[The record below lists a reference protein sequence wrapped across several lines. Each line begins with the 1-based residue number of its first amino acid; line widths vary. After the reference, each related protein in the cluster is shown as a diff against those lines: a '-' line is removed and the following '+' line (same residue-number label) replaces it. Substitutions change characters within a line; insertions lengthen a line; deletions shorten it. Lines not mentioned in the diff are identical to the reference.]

1 MVDSDKKRHLF
12 CVNCGARLQDN
23 ANFCGACGCPV
34 KLDLLAADGNRSYEK
49 INKEVKTE
57 IEKEKKSEPEISG
70 PFSLRIAEKRYT
82 IRKNYIIRDEAGN
95 VLYAAKSEGLP
106 KMPEIVVYKNDK
118 QVGHIEKE
126 LFAKPFWGD
135 PEYTLH
141 WKGKKYASLLRKK
154 TLKRVFEIPEHGWRF
169 EFGVM
174 TSKLYDK
181 NDVLLMTM
189 GRVISSTQDRYSVEY
204 YDKEYEPAAV
214 LFALID
220 AMNVDLE

>member
-1 MVDSDKKRHLF
+1 MTNANIKKHMY
-12 CVNCGARLQDN
+12 CVNCGAKLQDN
-23 ANFCGACGCPV
+23 ANFCGTCGCPV
-34 KLDLLAADGNRSYEK
+34 ELDLLSADGKKVDVK
-49 INKEVKTE
+49 INKEFKAE
-57 IEKEKKSEPEISG
+57 AKNDEKVIGEKSG
-70 PFSLRIAEKRYT
+70 PFNLRISEKRYT
-82 IRKNYIIRDEAGN
+82 IRKNYIVRDEDGN
-95 VLYAAKSEGLP
+95 VLYSAKSEGLP
-106 KMPEIVVYKNDK
+106 KMPEIVIYRNDK
-118 QVGHIEKE
+118 PVGRIEKE

-154 TLKRVFEIPEHGWRF
+154 MLKRVFVIPEHGWRF

-181 NDVLLMTM
+181 NEVLMMTM
-189 GRVISSTQDRYSVEY
+189 GRIISSTQDRYSVEY
-204 YDKEYEPAAV
+204 YDKKYEHTAV

>member
-1 MVDSDKKRHLF
+1 MTDPNRKRHLF
-12 CVNCGARLQDN
+12 CVNCGARLQDD

-34 KLDLLAADGNRSYEK
+34 KLDLIADNKKDEVPPGREVIAEK
-49 INKEVKTE
+49 KNDKKSQPKEV
-57 IEKEKKSEPEISG
+57 G
-70 PFSLRIAEKRYT
+70 PFKLTIAEKRYT
-82 IRKNYIIRDEAGN
+82 IRKNYTIRDSKGN
-95 VLYAAKSEGLP
+95 ILYTAKSEGLP

-118 QVGHIEKE
+118 QVGSIEKE

-141 WKGKKYASLLRKK
+141 WKGKTYASLQRKR

-174 TSKLYDK
+174 TSKLYDR
-181 NDVLLMTM
+181 NDTLLMTM
-189 GRVISSTQDRYSVEY
+189 GRIISSSHDRYSVEY
-204 YDKEYEPAAV
+204 YDIKHEPAAV